1 MKVLSYKQYQMAEDL
16 ANFIANPIINESDNK
31 DTEINS
37 IIKRLSQD
45 LRFNYGLVFTFGVG
59 VRAMYPIVDGLIKNG
74 VLKVEPTM
82 ENIVLVSIAA
92 ITITYLEES
101 KNKIAPSEIPCDCK
115 GKSKDCKFCGGIGMV
130 KIDLS
135 KKDARNFLE
144 ELKLRTGLKKTQDG
158 IINKL
163 SECFKFLGTI
173 LKDLFKNTP
182 YIVNGLIDM
191 LGYTSILI
199 PAMNGIS
206 AIIGEYELTMDTL
219 IGNSAAIALGI
230 ATFLSKYGF
239 DWLIKKFKNK
249 FGLNTKRLDIPT
261 AVRPYDIIDSDT
273 DEETLDGNKLIK
285 EQ

>member
-16 ANFIANPIINESDNK
+16 ANFIANPIINESDDK
-31 DTEINS
+31 DTQIDG
-37 IIKRLSQD
+37 ILKKLSND

-59 VRAMYPIVDGLIKNG
+59 VKAMYPIVEGLIKNG

-92 ITITYLEES
+92 LTITYLEES
-101 KNKIAPSEIPCDCK
+101 KNKVGDSEVPCDCK
-115 GKSKDCKFCGGIGMV
+115 TKSKDCKNCGGTGMIKSV
-130 KIDLS
+130 VTKQ
-135 KKDARNFLE
+135 DARTILE
-144 ELKLRTGLKKTQDG
+144 ELKLRGIGNG
-158 IINKL
+158 IIKKMA
-163 SECFKFLGTI
+163 ECFKFLGNI

-206 AIIGEYELTMDTL
+206 AIIGKYDITMDTL
-219 IGNSAAIALGI
+219 IGNASAIVLGVSI
-230 ATFLSKYGF
+230 FLSKYGF
-239 DWLIKKFKNK
+239 DWLVNKFKNK
-249 FGLNTKRLDIPT
+249 FGFNTKGLDIPT
-261 AVRPYDIIDSDT
+261 AVRSYDIVDSDT
-273 DEETLDGNKLIK
+273 DQETLGGNKLIK

>member
-1 MKVLSYKQYQMAEDL
+1 MAEDL

-31 DTEINS
+31 NTEIDG
-37 IIKRLSQD
+37 ILKKLSQD

-59 VRAMYPIVDGLIKNG
+59 VKAMYPIVDGLITNG

-92 ITITYLEES
+92 LTITYLEES
-101 KNKIAPSEIPCDCK
+101 RNKIGDSEVPCDCK
-115 GKSKDCKFCGGIGMV
+115 SKSKDCKNCGGTGMITSV
-130 KIDLS
+130 VS
-135 KKDARNFLE
+135 KQDARTILE
-144 ELKLRTGLKKTQDG
+144 ELKLRGIGNG
-158 IINKL
+158 IIKKMV
-163 SECFKFLGTI
+163 ECFKFLGTI

-182 YIVNGLIDM
+182 YIINGLIDM
-191 LGYTSILI
+191 LAYTSILI

-206 AIIGEYELTMDTL
+206 AIIGKYDLTMDNL

-230 ATFLSKYGF
+230 STFLAKYGF

-249 FGLNTKRLDIPT
+249 FGFNTKGLDIPT
-261 AVRPYDIIDSDT
+261 AVRSYDIVDSDT
-273 DEETLDGNKLIK
+273 DEEILGNNKLIK